1 MTTRLVLG
9 SASSGR
15 LGVLRSAG
23 VDPLVVVSDVDEDA
37 IIARLSGSGPRE
49 VVAALA
55 AAKAE
60 RVVELLDPAITADCV
75 VVGCDSMLEV
85 DGALSGKP
93 GTAAAAERQWRASA
107 GRTGLL
113 HTGHTV
119 LRVRDG
125 VVADRVQQTGTTTL
139 HFGTP
144 TDAELQAYLDTGEPL
159 YVAGAFTLDGLGGW
173 FVERIEGDPSN
184 VIGISLP
191 LVRKLLAA
199 LGISVAALWQD
210 NGFTGGR

>member
-37 IIARLSGSGPRE
+37 IIARLSDAGPHE

-55 AAKAE
+55 AAKAA
-60 RVVELLDPAITADCV
+60 RVVELVEPAVATDCV

-85 DGALSGKP
+85 DGVLSGKP
-93 GTAAAAERQWRASA
+93 GTAQAAARQWQASA
-107 GRTGLL
+107 GRIGLL
-113 HTGHTV
+113 HTGHTI
-119 LRVRDG
+119 LRVVDG
-125 VVADRVQQTGTTTL
+125 AVTDRVHQTGTTTL

-173 FVERIEGDPSN
+173 FVDRIEGDPSN

-191 LVRKLLAA
+191 LVRKLLVG
-199 LGISVAALWQD
+199 LGISVATLWQD
-210 NGFTGGR
+210 NGFTGSA